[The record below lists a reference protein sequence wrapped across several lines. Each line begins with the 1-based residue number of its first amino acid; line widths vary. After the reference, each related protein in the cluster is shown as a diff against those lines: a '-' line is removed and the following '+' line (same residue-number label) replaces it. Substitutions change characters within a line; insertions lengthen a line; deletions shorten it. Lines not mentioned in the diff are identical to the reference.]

1 MSPSTNDDPIALFR
15 AWMAEAETAES
26 GLPNA
31 AALATA
37 TSDGRPSVRMV
48 LIKGAVEDG
57 FVFYT
62 NIGSRKADELDA
74 NPHAALCLHWK
85 SLGRQVRIEGPVER
99 VDDAD
104 ADAYFAS
111 RERASRLGAWAS
123 KQSQPMAGRFDLEK
137 AVARYTARFAV
148 GAIPRPEFWSGY
160 RLRAARIEF
169 WTERPFRLHER
180 LLYDRDEDSWTRQ
193 ALYP

>member
-15 AWMAEAETAES
+15 AWMAEAETAEQ

-37 TSDGRPSVRMV
+37 TPDGRPSVRMV
-48 LIKGAVEDG
+48 LIKGAGDDG

-62 NIGSRKADELDA
+62 NLGSRKADELDA

-99 VDDAD
+99 VDDAE

-148 GAIPRPEFWSGY
+148 GAIARPEFWSGY

-180 LLYDRDEDSWTRQ
+180 LQYDRDEDGWTRQ